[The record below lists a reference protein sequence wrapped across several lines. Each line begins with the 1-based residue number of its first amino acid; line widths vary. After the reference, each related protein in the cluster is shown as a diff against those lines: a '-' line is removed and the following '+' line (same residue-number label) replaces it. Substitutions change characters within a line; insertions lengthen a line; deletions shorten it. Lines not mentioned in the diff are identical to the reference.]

1 MIYATVTA
9 KEGQRDDRVAH
20 AIRFAAEANAAYVE
34 TGNQYEHGMC
44 DGAIHALRA
53 LYGTVCPE
61 YYGSHLVTVYTD
73 DCKYTI
79 TYEAKEEDK
88 NG

>member
-1 MIYATVTA
+1 
-9 KEGQRDDRVAH
+9 
-20 AIRFAAEANAAYVE
+20 
-34 TGNQYEHGMC
+34 MC

>member
-9 KEGQRDDRVAH
+9 EKGQRDDRVAR
-20 AIRFAAEANAAYVE
+20 AIRFAAYVE
-34 TGNQYEHGMC
+34 TGDKHELGMC
-44 DGAIHALRA
+44 DGVIHALRA

-79 TYEAKEEDK
+79 TYEAKEDV
-88 NG
+88 